1 MHKLSNYINDVLE
14 FLNND
19 ESGEVL
25 HVDEVKQLLF
35 GLVEKTNEGLYE
47 IIDRAQDALTRLN
60 EAEEIYED
68 NFSLY
73 KTQAKEAA
81 HLIENVALTEMV
93 RVGVWFNNNGMG
105 VKDDK

>member
-14 FLNND
+14 FLNSD

-47 IIDRAQDALTRLN
+47 IIDQAQDALTCLD

-68 NFSLY
+68 NFFCIKPKRKKLHISLRMW
-73 KTQAKEAA
+73 
-81 HLIENVALTEMV
+81 HL
-93 RVGVWFNNNGMG
+93 RKWF
-105 VKDDK
+105 V

>member
-14 FLNND
+14 FLNSD

-47 IIDRAQDALTRLN
+47 IIDQALDALTCLD

-81 HLIENVALTEMV
+81 HLIENVTLTEMV

>member
-1 MHKLSNYINDVLE
+1 MHKLSNYINDALE
-14 FLNND
+14 FLNSD
-19 ESGEVL
+19 ESGEVF

-35 GLVEKTNEGLYE
+35 CLVERTNEGLYE
-47 IIDRAQDALTRLN
+47 IIDQAQDALTYLG

-73 KTQAKEAA
+73 KTQAKKAA

>member
-14 FLNND
+14 FLNSE

-35 GLVEKTNEGLYE
+35 GLVEKTNEGLYQ
-47 IIDRAQDALTRLN
+47 IIDQAQDALTCLN
-60 EAEEIYED
+60 GAEEIYED
-68 NFSLY
+68 DFSSY
-73 KTQAKEAA
+73 QVQVKEAA

-93 RVGVWFNNNGMG
+93 RVGVWFNNNEMG

>member
-1 MHKLSNYINDVLE
+1 MYKLSNYINDALDA
-14 FLNND
+14 LDSD

-25 HVDEVKQLLF
+25 LSSEVKQFLF
-35 GLVEKTNEGLYE
+35 SLVEKTNEGLFQ
-47 IIDRAQDALTRLN
+47 IIDQAPDALTCLS
-60 EAEEIYED
+60 EAEEIYKD
-68 NFSLY
+68 NFSSY
-73 KTQAKEAA
+73 RIQAKEAA

>member
-14 FLNND
+14 FLNSD

-47 IIDRAQDALTRLN
+47 IIDQAQDALMCLD

-73 KTQAKEAA
+73 KTQAEEAA